1 MMMWENVLLGAMALL
16 MVFWA
21 RPGIKQ
27 AIARSQ
33 QAKSD
38 WPAVLLPLALVAMFV
53 LFLVAMVK

>member
-21 RPGIKQ
+21 SPGIKR
-27 AIARSQ
+27 AIARSK

-38 WPAVLLPLALVAMFV
+38 WPAVLMPLAVVVMFV
-53 LFLVAMVK
+53 LFLVATVK